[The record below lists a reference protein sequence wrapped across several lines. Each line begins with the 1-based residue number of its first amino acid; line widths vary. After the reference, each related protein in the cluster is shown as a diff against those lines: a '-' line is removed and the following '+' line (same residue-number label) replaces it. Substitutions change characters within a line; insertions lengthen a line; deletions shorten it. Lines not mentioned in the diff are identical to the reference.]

1 MNENIIF
8 ARNTII
14 FIAVTIAL
22 AWASSQTLK
31 TFLKF
36 AITGGKDKTKKN
48 IVKQFFSDGGFPS
61 SHTTVVV
68 TAVIIISPILYEAA
82 YYATSKT
89 ELLCCIALEVISLL
103 WAALI
108 IRDALGIRMAVENNA
123 QITHTALTDIP
134 ELISSLLPKKIQE
147 KWVKP
152 LPNSIKDKWANLASE
167 LNIDTGH
174 RPHEVFGG
182 CLLAIIL
189 GTGANA
195 IKTSNWSWLIIDIII
210 AILYVAFSYL
220 ILAKVYKNNSE
231 NKGKEK

>member
-1 MNENIIF
+1 MF
-8 ARNTII
+8 LSGPCKT
-14 FIAVTIAL
+14 
-22 AWASSQTLK
+22 SSSPAYSAK
-31 TFLKF
+31 
-36 AITGGKDKTKKN
+36 ITC
-48 IVKQFFSDGGFPS
+48 FFSNTLDETSGNKSDGKSIFPFTEIILWVSVNITAIS
-61 SHTTVVV
+61 SEKSR
-68 TAVIIISPILYEAA
+68 IISPILYEAA
-82 YYATSKT
+82 YYATSKA
-89 ELLCCIALEVISLL
+89 ELLGCIAIEVISLL

-210 AILYVAFSYL
+210 AIIYVAFSYL